1 MLERKAAVVQPLE
14 EVKVKAKGLVK
25 QEKGLKEL
33 QPLVKKLRDGAR
45 VEIRLVGDE

>member
-1 MLERKAAVVQPLE
+1 MAVVQPLK
-14 EVKVKAKGLVK
+14 EVKGKGLVK

-45 VEIRLVGDE
+45 VELRLVGE